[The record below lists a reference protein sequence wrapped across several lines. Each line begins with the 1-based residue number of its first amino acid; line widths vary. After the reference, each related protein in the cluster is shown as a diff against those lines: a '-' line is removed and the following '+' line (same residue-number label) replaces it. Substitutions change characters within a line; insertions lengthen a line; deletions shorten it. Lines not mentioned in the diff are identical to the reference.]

1 MKDIAKTGV
10 LFDLDGVLIDTEG
23 LYSKFWTEIGEHRY
37 PTGIPDFANV
47 IKGNTLEVILAT
59 HFPDKELQDKIVTE
73 LKAYEDAMPFVL
85 FPGAL
90 DFLHQLKRNDVPCAI
105 VTSSGPVK
113 MKRLLADL
121 LGFADYFKAI
131 LTDADITRSK
141 PDPQGYQLAA
151 KAIGRDIRDCYV
163 FEDSFAGMQ
172 AGMASG
178 ATTIALATTNPR
190 SAVEG
195 HAHAVYDSIADI
207 TIEKML
213 AIEAFINP

>member
-10 LFDLDGVLIDTEG
+10 LFDLDGVLVDTEG

-73 LKAYEDAMPFVL
+73 LKTYEAAMPFVL

-90 DFLHQLKRNDVPCAI
+90 EFLEQLRHAGVPCAI

-121 LGFADYFKAI
+121 PGFAGYFKAI

-151 KAIGRDIRDCYV
+151 KAIDRDIKECYV
-163 FEDSFAGMQ
+163 FEDSFAGVQ

-178 ATTIALATTNPR
+178 ATTIALATTNPH
-190 SAVEG
+190 SALEG
-195 HAHAVYDSIADI
+195 RANAVYDSIADM
-207 TIEKML
+207 TLDKML
-213 AIEAFINP
+213 AVEP